1 MSRKNNRK
9 QHFNKRSGPPQ
20 TSDFPVPLVMWD
32 FGDGFA
38 ICLFVC
44 KTDFR
49 SKITCREPEKDSVI
63 RNAAQVVN
71 WSVSIN

>member
-32 FGDGFA
+32 FGDGFNA
-38 ICLFVC
+38 VLLVWKNC
-44 KTDFR
+44 D
-49 SKITCREPEKDSVI
+49 REYHTVNPNKDSVTQ
-63 RNAAQVVN
+63 NAAQVVN
-71 WSVSIN
+71 WSVLIN